1 MDYATG
7 CRLLLATHFATSL
20 FPLTVRLIAEI
31 TEIGRLIVRFRRA
44 ELNPQAG
51 HQFETQLHAHLR
63 ELGRIIVEWTFNH
76 LEPRD
81 RTDMPKE
88 IDFPGTRYRRRSKT
102 PNRSLATVFGTITL
116 CRWLYQDVQEIEPAI
131 FPLELRLGLEAG
143 LATPALAER
152 AAQAAAHS
160 PQAAVLDRLKDDHG
174 VCWSVASLR
183 KVLAGVAAGVAAHRH
198 DAQVAQL
205 LQWLEQA
212 DQSTGNRKVVLAVGR
227 DGLMLPIRGQACYR
241 EGATATVSV
250 HDRRGRRLGTV
261 VLGRMP
267 EPGQG
272 TLPGQLT
279 AVITAVLAAWTGPR
293 PRLAYI
299 TDGGH
304 HQTQYYRR
312 VLRRMRDPHHPARR
326 LKWAWVID
334 YYHVCEY
341 IFNMAEA
348 LFREARQAQAWARKM
363 GRWLKEKPRGISR
376 VLHSAAALRRRR
388 IIVSAAKQK
397 QYRDAYAY
405 LHKRIRWLDYLS
417 HRRDHLPIGS
427 GVTEA
432 ACKTV
437 FTQRMKQSGMTWHVE
452 TGQWILD
459 LRVVQLSGVW
469 TEVYQSY
476 LRSKAFPPM
485 GTQACTVQEEAPDA
499 A

>member
-1 MDYATG
+1 
-7 CRLLLATHFATSL
+7 
-20 FPLTVRLIAEI
+20 LTVRLISQI

-44 ELNPQAG
+44 EVTPQAG
-51 HQFETQLHAHLR
+51 HQFETQLQTLLR

-81 RTDMPKE
+81 RHDMPKE
-88 IDFPGTRYRRRSKT
+88 INFQGTRYRRRSKT
-102 PNRSLATVFGTITL
+102 PNRSVATLFGTITVW
-116 CRWLYQDVQEIEPAI
+116 RWLYQDVQEIEPAV
-131 FPLELRLGLEAG
+131 FPLELGLGLEAG

-152 AAQAAAHS
+152 AAQAAVS
-160 PQAAVLDRLKDDHG
+160 STQAAVLARLKDDHG

-183 KVLAGVAAGVAAHRH
+183 KVLAGVAAGVAEHRH

-205 LQWLEQA
+205 LEGLKKA
-212 DQSTGNRKVVLAVGR
+212 DQSVGNRKVVLAVGR
-227 DGLMLPIRGQACYR
+227 DGLMVPIRGQASYR

-250 HDRRGRRLGTV
+250 HDRRGRRLATV

-267 EPGQG
+267 ESGQG
-272 TLPGQLT
+272 TLSGQLT
-279 AVITAVLAAWTGPR
+279 ALITAVLGTWTGPM

-299 TDGGH
+299 TDGGY

-312 VLRRMRDPHHPARR
+312 VLQRMRDPHHPTRR

-334 YYHVCEY
+334 YYHVCQY
-341 IFNMAEA
+341 ISKMAEA
-348 LFREARQAQAWARKM
+348 LFVEARHAQAWARKM
-363 GRWLKEKPRGISR
+363 GRWLKEKPRGIYR
-376 VLHSAAALRRRR
+376 VLHSAAALRNQRM
-388 IIVSAAKQK
+388 IVGAAKQK
-397 QYRDAYAY
+397 QYRDGYAY
-405 LHKRIRWLDYLS
+405 LRKRMRWLDYVGY
-417 HRRDHLPIGS
+417 RRDHLPIGS

-459 LRVVQLSGVW
+459 LRVVQLSGIW
-469 TEVYQSY
+469 REVYQAY
-476 LRSKAFPPM
+476 LQSKAFPQM
-485 GTQACTVQEEAPDA
+485 RTQACTVPEEASNA